1 MSNAIA
7 RPTGESGPNDVR
19 DTAVTIDQV
28 ISQIFKRILKEKGM
42 THRQFAAELGI
53 TYAQLDH
60 RMRADTSWFVEE
72 VYRGGKLLGIQSWAL
87 LVGQQRDT
95 SAAVLDANPK

>member
-7 RPTGESGPNDVR
+7 RPNGESVR
-19 DTAVTIDQV
+19 TQVWDSAATIDRV
-28 ISQIFKRILKEKGM
+28 ISRKFRRLLKEKGM

-60 RMRADTSWFVEE
+60 RMRANTSWFVEE
-72 VYRGGKLLGIQSWAL
+72 VYRGGKLLGIQNWAL
-87 LVGQQRDT
+87 LVGSDET
-95 SAAVLDANPK
+95 